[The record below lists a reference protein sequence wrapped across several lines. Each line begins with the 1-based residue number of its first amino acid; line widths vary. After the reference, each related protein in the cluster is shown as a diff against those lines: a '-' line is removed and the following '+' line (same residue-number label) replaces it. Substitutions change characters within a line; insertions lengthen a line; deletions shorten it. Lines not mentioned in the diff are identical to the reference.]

1 MLDMADALGRSEK
14 RLSIV
19 VVSLDYVLAEKILTI
34 EAAGADLTIIRS
46 LIEVA
51 TLMVAT
57 VANG

>member
-1 MLDMADALGRSEK
+1 MADALGRSEK